1 MSETRKWLHE
11 RLELLPIFK
20 YPFDLKLL
28 PKNGVYFFMKKA
40 KLPNMRKCHV
50 QTSFNKLNRRISNLW
65 HWT

>member
-11 RLELLPIFK
+11 QLELLPIFK

-50 QTSFNKLNRRISNLW
+50 QTSFNKLNL
-65 HWT
+65 